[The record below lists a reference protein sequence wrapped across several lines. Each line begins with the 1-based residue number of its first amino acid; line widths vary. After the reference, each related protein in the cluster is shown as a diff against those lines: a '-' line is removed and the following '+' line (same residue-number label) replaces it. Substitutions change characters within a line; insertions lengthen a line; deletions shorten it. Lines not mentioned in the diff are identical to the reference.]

1 MEILAYLIAV
11 IIGISLGLI
20 GGGGSIL
27 TVPVLV
33 YLLHIDPLTATTYSL
48 FIVGTTSLVG
58 GGKAYT
64 KKLIDFRAV
73 ALFGIPSIL
82 SIFIAR
88 HFLLPAIPEYLFSI
102 GDITVTRNVLLMV
115 VFALLMFAAAISM
128 IRNELATNHDP
139 ASHQQYD
146 STQVDDPASPQHYDS
161 EQLHEFDRHEPNLVL
176 VLPGLLIGLVTG
188 LLGAGGGFLIIPT
201 LVLIIRMP
209 MKIAVG
215 TSLLIVAI
223 NSLFGFVF
231 SISIIPQQFNWPL
244 MLLFT
249 LLAVIGIIIGS
260 KLSDRIPAE
269 TLKKAFGWFILIMGG
284 YILVRELWL

>member
-1 MEILAYLIAV
+1 MDILAYVLAV

-33 YLLHIDPLTATTYSL
+33 YLLHIDPLMATTYSL
-48 FIVGTTSLVG
+48 FIVGITSLIG
-58 GGKAYT
+58 GARAYT
-64 KKLIDFRAV
+64 KRQIDFRAV

-88 HFLLPAIPEYLFSI
+88 HFLLPAIPDYLFDLGNI
-102 GDITVTRNVLLMV
+102 AVTKNVMLMV
-115 VFALLMFAAAISM
+115 VFVLLMFAAALSM
-128 IRNELATNHDP
+128 IRNELAVPYSGNIVIRK
-139 ASHQQYD
+139 D
-146 STQVDDPASPQHYDS
+146 SSNFKESNT
-161 EQLHEFDRHEPNLVL
+161 HEPGLVL
-176 VLPGLLIGLVTG
+176 ILPGFLIGLVTG

-231 SISIIPQQFNWPL
+231 SIGITPQSFNWPL
-244 MLLFT
+244 MLMFT
-249 LLAVIGIIIGS
+249 LLAVSGIFIGS
-260 KLSDRIPAE
+260 KVSDRIPGE
-269 TLKKAFGWFILIMGG
+269 TLKKAFGWFILIMGV
-284 YILVRELWL
+284 YILIRELWL

>member
-1 MEILAYLIAV
+1 MDILAYVLAV

-33 YLLHIDPLTATTYSL
+33 YLLHIDPLMATTYSL
-48 FIVGTTSLVG
+48 FIVGITSLIG
-58 GGKAYT
+58 GARAYT
-64 KKLIDFRAV
+64 KRLIDFRAV

-82 SIFIAR
+82 SIFVAR
-88 HFLLPAIPEYLFSI
+88 HFLLPAIPDYLFDI
-102 GDITVTRNVLLMV
+102 GNITITKNVMLMV
-115 VFALLMFAAAISM
+115 LFALLMFAAAISM
-128 IRNELATNHDP
+128 IRNELGLP
-139 ASHQQYD
+139 
-146 STQVDDPASPQHYDS
+146 DS
-161 EQLHEFDRHEPNLVL
+161 ENTSQPKYSNHSHAFNRHEPDLVL
-176 VLPGLLIGLVTG
+176 VLPGLFIGLVTG

-231 SISIIPQQFNWPL
+231 SIGITPQQFNWPL
-244 MLLFT
+244 MLIFT
-249 LLAVIGIIIGS
+249 LLAITGIIIGS
-260 KLSDRIPAE
+260 KLSDHIPGE
-269 TLKKAFGWFILIMGG
+269 TLKKAFGWFILVMGL
-284 YILVRELWL
+284 YILIRELWV

>member
-1 MEILAYLIAV
+1 MDILAYVLAV

-33 YLLHIDPLTATTYSL
+33 YLLHIDPLMATTYSL
-48 FIVGTTSLVG
+48 FIVGITSLIG
-58 GGKAYT
+58 GARAYT

-82 SIFIAR
+82 SIFVAR
-88 HFLLPAIPEYLFSI
+88 HFVLPAIPDYLFDL
-102 GDITVTRNVLLMV
+102 GNITITKNVMLMV
-115 VFALLMFAAAISM
+115 LFALLMFAAAISM
-128 IRNELATNHDP
+128 IRNELGLPNAENSRQP
-139 ASHQQYD
+139 KYSNY
-146 STQVDDPASPQHYDS
+146 
-161 EQLHEFDRHEPNLVL
+161 LHAVNRHEPGLVL
-176 VLPGLLIGLVTG
+176 VLPGLFIGLLTG

-231 SISIIPQQFNWPL
+231 SIGISPQSFNWSL
-244 MLLFT
+244 MLIFS
-249 LLAVIGIIIGS
+249 LLAVTGIVIGS
-260 KLSDRIPAE
+260 KLSDRISGE
-269 TLKKAFGWFILIMGG
+269 TLKKAFGWFILIMGI
-284 YILVRELWL
+284 YILIRELWV

>member
-1 MEILAYLIAV
+1 MDILAYVIAV

-33 YLLHIDPLTATTYSL
+33 YLLHIDPLMATTYSL
-48 FIVGTTSLVG
+48 FIVGITSLVG
-58 GGKAYT
+58 GAKAYT

-88 HFLLPAIPEYLFSI
+88 HFLLPAIPDYLFNI
-102 GDITVTRNVLLMV
+102 GNIPVTRDVLLMV
-115 VFALLMFAAAISM
+115 VFALLMFAAALSM
-128 IRNELATNHDP
+128 IRNELTTHHENNILND
-139 ASHQQYD
+139 D
-146 STQVDDPASPQHYDS
+146 SKHIA
-161 EQLHEFDRHEPNLVL
+161 EFDRHEPNLVL

-215 TSLLIVAI
+215 TSLMVVAI

-231 SISIIPQQFNWPL
+231 SISIIRQQFNWPL

-260 KLSDRIPAE
+260 RLSDRIPAE
-269 TLKKAFGWFILIMGG
+269 ILKKAFGWFILIMGI
-284 YILVRELWL
+284 YILVKELWQ

>member
-1 MEILAYLIAV
+1 MEILAYVIAV

-33 YLLHIDPLTATTYSL
+33 YLLHIDPLMATTYSL
-48 FIVGTTSLVG
+48 FIVGITSLVG
-58 GGKAYT
+58 GAKAYT

-82 SIFIAR
+82 AIFIAR
-88 HFLLPAIPEYLFSI
+88 HFLLPAIPDYLFNIGSI
-102 GDITVTRNVLLMV
+102 RVTRDMLLMV
-115 VFALLMFAAAISM
+115 VFALLMFGAAISM
-128 IRNELATNHDP
+128 IGNEPGSNQLENGAPTGNAGHHSAP
-139 ASHQQYD
+139 D
-146 STQVDDPASPQHYDS
+146 SP
-161 EQLHEFDRHEPNLVL
+161 EPNLVL

-231 SISIIPQQFNWPL
+231 SISIIGQPFNWPL

-249 LLAVIGIIIGS
+249 LLAVTGIMIGS
-260 KLSDRIPAE
+260 RLSDRIPAE
-269 TLKKAFGWFILIMGG
+269 TLKKAFGWAILVMGM
-284 YILVRELWL
+284 YILVKELWL

>member
-1 MEILAYLIAV
+1 MQITAYLIAV
-11 IIGISLGLI
+11 LIGISLGLI

-33 YLLHIDPLTATTYSL
+33 YLLGIDPLLATTYSL
-48 FIVGTTSLVG
+48 FIVGSTSLVG
-58 GGKAYT
+58 GAKAYT

-82 SIFIAR
+82 SIFVAR
-88 HFLLPAIPEYLFSI
+88 HYLLPAIPDYLFNLGKI
-102 GDITVTRNVLLMV
+102 AITKDVLLMV
-115 VFALLMFAAAISM
+115 VFALLMFAASITM
-128 IRNELATNHDP
+128 IRNDKSL
-139 ASHQQYD
+139 SHQFHHHTEILP
-146 STQVDDPASPQHYDS
+146 SNA
-161 EQLHEFDRHEPNLVL
+161 EQGFNHEFDAHEPNLFL
-176 VLPGLLIGLVTG
+176 VLPGLLIGLLTG

-223 NSLFGFVF
+223 NSLFGFLF
-231 SISIIPQQFNWPL
+231 SLKHQDLDWRL

-249 LLAVIGIIIGS
+249 GLAIVGIMIGS
-260 KLSDRIPAE
+260 KLSDKIPSA
-269 TLKKAFGWFILIMGG
+269 TLKKAFGWFILTMGI
-284 YILVRELWL
+284 YILIRELWL

>member
-1 MEILAYLIAV
+1 MDILAYVLAV
-11 IIGISLGLI
+11 IIGVSLGLI

-33 YLLHIDPLTATTYSL
+33 YLLHIDPLMATTYSL
-48 FIVGTTSLVG
+48 FIVGITSLVG
-58 GGKAYT
+58 GAKAYS

-88 HFLLPAIPEYLFSI
+88 HFLLPEIPDYLFNV
-102 GDITVTRNVLLMV
+102 GNVAITKNVMLMLL
-115 VFALLMFAAAISM
+115 FALLMFAAAISM
-128 IRNELATNHDP
+128 IRNELGLPPHSEVKKLP
-139 ASHQQYD
+139 KASNYFHTFNRY
-146 STQVDDPASPQHYDS
+146 
-161 EQLHEFDRHEPNLVL
+161 EPGLVL
-176 VLPGLLIGLVTG
+176 VVPGLLIGLLTG

-215 TSLLIVAI
+215 TSLLVVAI

-231 SISIIPQQFNWPL
+231 SIGITPQQFDWSL
-244 MLLFT
+244 MLIFS
-249 LLAVIGIIIGS
+249 LLAVAGIIIGS
-260 KLSDRIPAE
+260 KLSDRIPGE
-269 TLKKAFGWFILIMGG
+269 TLKKAFGWFILVMGV
-284 YILVRELWL
+284 YILIRELWL

>member
-1 MEILAYLIAV
+1 MDILAYFLAV
-11 IIGISLGLI
+11 IIGISLGLV

-33 YLLHIDPLTATTYSL
+33 YLLHIDPLMATTYSL
-48 FIVGTTSLVG
+48 FIVGITSLVG
-58 GGKAYT
+58 GAKAYS

-88 HFLLPAIPEYLFSI
+88 HFLLPAIPDYLFDLGNI
-102 GDITVTRNVLLMV
+102 AVTKDVLLMV

-128 IRNELATNHDP
+128 IRNELAIPHSENNATP
-139 ASHQQYD
+139 KD
-146 STQVDDPASPQHYDS
+146 SKYF
-161 EQLHEFDRHEPNLVL
+161 HEFDRHEPSLVL
-176 VLPGLLIGLVTG
+176 VLPGLLIGLITG

-215 TSLLIVAI
+215 TSLLIVSI

-231 SISIIPQQFNWPL
+231 SIGITPQEFNWPL
-244 MLLFT
+244 MLIFS

-260 KLSDRIPAE
+260 KLSDRIPGE
-269 TLKKAFGWFILIMGG
+269 ILKKAFGWFILIMGV
-284 YILVRELWL
+284 YILIRELWL